1 MRRTLIVIS
10 VVAMLATA
18 CAGTT
23 SIGTNSPGTGTP
35 GLFGAS
41 LYTVGTC
48 DDLLSYYVD
57 HAIDLVG
64 PYGLPGYGYYYGG
77 PFLAEDAV
85 RAPATTLAAPSAA
98 GSSDNS
104 YSGTNVQV
112 AGVDEADIVKTD
124 GKRIFMIV
132 DGVLRVAVV
141 LPGGVRMAGKLQL
154 SDWQPSQM
162 LLSGDRLMLI
172 GPSWNNSPVPLGGIV
187 PSYSSAVTRIVQV
200 DVSDPDAP
208 TIDETLLLDGSYVD
222 SRLVDGVA
230 RVAINSNPVGFDWA
244 HPEGSGLRAEQ
255 LATEKNRD
263 IVRTS
268 TLDNWLPYYVLTDE
282 RTGRTSDGRLL
293 DCSTVM
299 APKDF
304 AGLDTLSILTFDLNS
319 GIDDWAS
326 AGVVASGSTLYAT
339 ADHVYVATQRWVD
352 WSVLTDTDAR
362 NEADGFST
370 QIHVFDTS
378 QSGNPRYLGSG
389 DVTGFL
395 LNQFSMDEYDGVLR
409 VASTTAPSGWWWSD
423 SSESLVSTLR
433 LDNGELRQIG
443 QVGGLGKGE
452 QIYSVRFIDD
462 AGYVVTFRQTDPLYV
477 IDLTDPTTPRVAGE
491 LKILGYSAYLHPV
504 GDGLLLGIGQNA
516 DEDGRTSGTQFSLF
530 DVSDPEHPARVDQV
544 KMNSGYSA
552 AEYDHHAFT
561 YWKGLALAPYQ
572 SWKYD
577 RAESGVLAVRVS
589 GDSLTFE
596 GVLQQGENQ
605 PDAIR
610 TIVIGDTIYTIT
622 YGGIG
627 MNDLNSLES
636 LGFESF

>member
-1 MRRTLIVIS
+1 MISLI
-10 VVAMLATA
+10 AMVATA
-18 CAGTT
+18 CAGTS
-23 SIGTNSPGTGTP
+23 SIGTSSPGTGSP

-41 LYTVGTC
+41 LYTVGSC

-57 HAIDLVG
+57 HAVDLVG

-77 PFLAEDAV
+77 PMLAEDAV
-85 RAPATTLAAPSAA
+85 RSPVTTTAAPTAA

-124 GKRIFMIV
+124 GERIFMLV
-132 DGVLRVAVV
+132 DGVLRIALVQ
-141 LPGGVRMAGKLQL
+141 PGGVQMAGKLQL
-154 SDWQPSQM
+154 NDWWPSQM
-162 LLSGDRLMLI
+162 LLSGNRLLLI
-172 GPSWNNSPVPLGGIV
+172 GPSWNNSPVPLGGIA
-187 PSYSSAVTRIVQV
+187 PNYSSAVTRIVQV
-200 DVSDPDAP
+200 DVSDLSAP
-208 TIDETLLLDGSYVD
+208 TIDRTLLLDGSYVD
-222 SRLVDGVA
+222 SRLVDGIA

-244 HPEGSGLRAEQ
+244 YPEGSGLRAEQ
-255 LATEKNRD
+255 LATQKNRD

-282 RTGRTSDGRLL
+282 RTGRTSEGRLL

-304 AGLDTLSILTFDLNS
+304 AGLDTLSILTLDLNS
-319 GIDDWAS
+319 GIDDWSS

-352 WSVLTDTDAR
+352 WSVLTEADVR

-370 QIHVFDTS
+370 QIHMFDTS
-378 QSGNPRYLGSG
+378 QPGSPRYVGG
-389 DVTGFL
+389 GEVNGFL

-423 SSESLVSTLR
+423 QSESLVSTFR
-433 LDNGELRQIG
+433 LDGGELQQIG
-443 QVGGLGKGE
+443 QVGGLGQGE

-477 IDLTDPTTPRVAGE
+477 IDLADPTTPRVAGE

-504 GDGLLLGIGQNA
+504 GDGLLLGVGQNA
-516 DEDGRTSGTQFSLF
+516 DDEGRTSGTQFSLF
-530 DVSDPEHPARVDQV
+530 DVSDPENPTRVDQV
-544 KMNSGYSA
+544 KMDSGYSA

-561 YWKGLALAPYQ
+561 YWYGLVLTPYQ
-572 SWKYD
+572 SWKD
-577 RAESGVLAVRVS
+577 NTTESGVLAVRVS
-589 GDSLTFE
+589 DGSLTFE
-596 GVLQQGENQ
+596 GVLQQQ
-605 PDAIR
+605 DKAPDAIR

-627 MNDLNSLES
+627 MNDLNTLES

>member
-1 MRRTLIVIS
+1 MRRTLIMIGVI
-10 VVAMLATA
+10 AMLATA
-18 CAGTT
+18 CAGTS
-23 SIGTNSPGTGTP
+23 SIGTSPPGGP

-41 LYTVGTC
+41 LYTVGGC

-57 HAIDLVG
+57 NAIDLVG

-77 PFLAEDAV
+77 PMLAEDAV
-85 RAPATTLAAPSAA
+85 RSPATTIAAPTA
-98 GSSDNS
+98 SSD

-124 GKRIFMIV
+124 GERIFMIV
-132 DGVLRVAVV
+132 DGALRIALVE
-141 LPGGVRMAGKLQL
+141 PGGVRMAGTLQL
-154 SDWQPSQM
+154 SDWWPSQM
-162 LLSGDRLMLI
+162 LLSGDRLLLI
-172 GPSWNNSPVPLGGIV
+172 GPSWDNSPVPLGGFA
-187 PSYSSAVTRIVQV
+187 PSYSAAVTRIVQV
-200 DVSDPDAP
+200 DVSDPSTP
-208 TIDETLLLDGSYVD
+208 TIDRTLLLDGSYVD
-222 SRLVDGVA
+222 SRMVDGVA
-230 RVAINSNPVGFDWA
+230 RVAINSSPVGFDWA
-244 HPEGSGLRAEQ
+244 YPEGSGLRAEQ
-255 LATEKNRD
+255 LAIQKNRD
-263 IVRTS
+263 IVRAS

-282 RTGRTSDGRLL
+282 RTGRTSEGRLL

-299 APKDF
+299 APNDF

-339 ADHVYVATQRWVD
+339 ADHVYVATQRWVN
-352 WSVLTDTDAR
+352 WSVLTEADVR
-362 NEADGFST
+362 NESDGFTT
-370 QIHVFDTS
+370 QIHMFDTS
-378 QSGNPRYLGSG
+378 QPGNPRYLGG
-389 DVTGFL
+389 GEVKGFL
-395 LNQFSMDEYDGVLR
+395 LNQFSMDEYNDVLR
-409 VASTTAPSGWWWSD
+409 VASTTAPSGWWWSGT
-423 SSESLVSTLR
+423 SESLVSTLR
-433 LDNGELRQIG
+433 LKGGELQQAG
-443 QVGGLGKGE
+443 QVAGFGQGE

-477 IDLTDPTTPRVAGE
+477 IDLADPTAPRVAGE

-516 DEDGRTSGTQFSLF
+516 DEEGRTTGTQFSLF
-530 DVSDPEHPARVDQV
+530 DVSDPENPTRIDQV
-544 KMNSGYSA
+544 KMDSGHSA

-572 SWKYD
+572 SWKND
-577 RAESGVLAVRVS
+577 KAESGVLAVRVDNGTIS
-589 GDSLTFE
+589 FE
-596 GVLQQGENQ
+596 GILEQQEKE

-627 MNDLNSLES
+627 MNDLNTLEP